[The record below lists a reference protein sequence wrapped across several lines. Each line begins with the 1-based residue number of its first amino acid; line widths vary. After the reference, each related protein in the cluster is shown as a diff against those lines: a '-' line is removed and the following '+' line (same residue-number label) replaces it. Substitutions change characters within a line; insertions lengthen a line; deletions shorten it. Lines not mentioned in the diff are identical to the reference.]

1 MKKELRGIKAVH
13 YTEEQ
18 GIFIDVDEDF
28 LVRAEGERLG
38 RRATEED
45 IDNLFMERLGRG
57 YDPTDLLPG
66 EDSFNLL
73 LEVYGDQWIYVAL
86 EGSNPAQEERAVLR
100 MYRQLLKERN
110 PSCGGDLLD
119 IAARYGPRLR
129 STGFPKQADTNL
141 LFHAAL
147 RLVEQ
152 GELKAVMD
160 RDPFPEDASPSYGK
174 RRFFIPPDWRVSLSG
189 ALCGACHEELQSSSP
204 HLHQECRARLR
215 TVLGKVRRRTSRKGR
230 A

>member
-1 MKKELRGIKAVH
+1 MKKELRGIKAAH

-18 GIFIDVDEDF
+18 GLLIDVDEDF
-28 LVRAEGERLG
+28 LIWAEGERLG

-45 IDNLFMERLGRG
+45 IDTLFMEKLGRG

-66 EDSFNLL
+66 EESFNLL

-86 EGSNPAQEERAVLR
+86 EGNSPAQEERAVLR

-119 IAARYGPRLR
+119 MAARHGSGLR

-147 RLVEQ
+147 RLVEH

-174 RRFFIPPDWRVSLSG
+174 RRFFIPPDWHVSLSG

-204 HLHQECRARLR
+204 YLHKECATRLR
-215 TVLGKVRRRTSRKGR
+215 TVLGRVRRSRSKT
-230 A
+230 